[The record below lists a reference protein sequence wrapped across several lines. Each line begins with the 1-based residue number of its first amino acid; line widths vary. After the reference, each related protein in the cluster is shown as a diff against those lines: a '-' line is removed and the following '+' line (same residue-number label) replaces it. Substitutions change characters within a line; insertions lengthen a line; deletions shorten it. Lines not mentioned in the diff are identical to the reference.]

1 MIKKICV
8 YTPYDLVPG
17 GGERYLLT
25 AAEYFLTQKYDVFLA
40 LDEIYSRLRIKQM
53 ERDLGLLLEGLNIT
67 TYNTYKKSGAAAF
80 NNNKNK
86 NEAKNEAKADFDI
99 FMAMG
104 NSIVPPVLPLGSYNI
119 YICQFPFPQEES
131 WIEENTPSLGKYDKV
146 IVYSNFV
153 LNNYKKLSKKYA
165 LPDIPIEVVYPPCGD
180 ADVNIANQNDK
191 LNKKINDKVIILTV
205 GRFFTEGHCKR
216 QDFLIE
222 SFIEMTDKYSLKNV
236 ELHIAGSIHP
246 TKDGRDFFASLQKM
260 AGGRKNIFLYG
271 NIEAQ
276 ALQELYERADIYW
289 HAAGIN
295 VNSAEHPEMLEHF
308 GITIV
313 EAMSSGCIPVVINK
327 GGPAEI
333 VRDGIDGYCFNSKD
347 ELIEYTL
354 RLINLLKTKTD
365 DKSEIASLINHS
377 IERSLDFTK
386 DKFYERLSEIILN
399 Q

>member
-1 MIKKICV
+1 MMKKVCV

-25 AAEYFLTQKYDVFLA
+25 AAEYFLNQKYRVFLA
-40 LDEIYSRLRIKQM
+40 LDEIYSRLRLKQM
-53 ERDLGLLLEGLNIT
+53 ERDLGLSLEGLNIT
-67 TYNTYKKSGAAAF
+67 AYNTYKNGT
-80 NNNKNK
+80 
-86 NEAKNEAKADFDI
+86 KADFDI

-131 WIEENTPSLGKYDKV
+131 WIEENAANLGKYDKV

-153 LNNYKKLSKKYA
+153 LNNYKKLSKKYG

-180 ADVNIANQNDK
+180 ANVNANANSANRKDK
-191 LNKKINDKVIILTV
+191 IIILTV

-222 SFIEMTDKYSLKNV
+222 SFIEMTDKYSLEDV

-271 NIEAQ
+271 NIEAP

-295 VNSAEHPEMLEHF
+295 VNPAEHPEMLEHF

-313 EAMSSGCIPVVINK
+313 EAMSSGCIPVAINK

-347 ELIEYTL
+347 ELIEHTVK
-354 RLINLLKTKTD
+354 LISLLK
-365 DKSEIASLINHS
+365 DKSGNETIYLINHA

-386 DKFYERLSEIILN
+386 DKFYERLAQIIPLN
-399 Q
+399 